1 MTELNLHKIE
11 KKILLS
17 LVKHDKTDIEKLA
30 SITNLSLDNVRR
42 GIEWLKYKG
51 MVSVSVHKDSIV
63 QLISE
68 SSERSNDGRPSDKPH
83 VSDNLT
89 LPERRIVNAIKNKH
103 QKNIKIG
110 ELAKLCSMSNIE
122 FSVGIQNAL
131 RNGWLNKAADTLKI
145 TDNSEKLSLE
155 ETLLE
160 KISRLKKIKLS
171 ELSDKEL
178 HGFTLLK
185 KRPGYL
191 KETIEKTFDISLTNE
206 GKKVASNIKNDGEEG
221 IGTFTSEIIS
231 TGKWKN
237 EKFTEIDVTS
247 PVRSYAMGRT
257 HPLTDMI
264 NEIREIFV
272 SMGFSEVEGPTI
284 QSCFWNFD
292 VLFTPQDHPARDMQ
306 DTFYLSNLT
315 DEDIDPIISNK
326 VSNFHKTEWRYDWD
340 IEKSKQTV
348 LRTHTTPVTIKYLSE
363 NKLNSGRIFSIG
375 RVFRN
380 EKMSYKHLMEFHQI
394 EGIVIGETVNLRD
407 LMGLQKQFYSKLGL
421 EKVKFWPTYFPYT
434 EPSLQSMVYIDKLGK
449 WVELFGMGMFR
460 PEVTQSV
467 GILNNILAWGGGLER
482 IAMIRYGLDDV
493 RELYDN
499 KLSWLRMQPICPL

>member
-17 LVKHDKTDIEKLA
+17 LVKHDKTDIKKLA

-51 MVSVSVHKDSIV
+51 MVLVSVHKDSTV

-68 SSERSNDGRPSDKPH
+68 SSNDRCPSDKPH

-89 LPERRIVNAIKNKH
+89 LPERRIVNVIKNKH

-131 RNGWLNKAADTLKI
+131 RNGWLNKVEDTLKI
-145 TDNSEKLSLE
+145 TDNSENLSLE

-160 KISRLKKIKLS
+160 KISRLNKIKLS

-178 HGFTLLK
+178 HGFDLLK

-206 GKKVASNIKNDGEEG
+206 GKKVASNTKNDGEGG
-221 IGTFTSEIIS
+221 IGAITSEILS
-231 TGKWKN
+231 TGKWKTK
-237 EKFTEIDVTS
+237 KFTEIDVTS

-257 HPLTDMI
+257 HPLTDI
-264 NEIREIFV
+264 IDEIREIFV
-272 SMGFSEVEGPTI
+272 SMGFSEIEGSTI

-306 DTFYLSNLT
+306 DTFYLANLT
-315 DEDIDPIISNK
+315 DEEIDSVISNK
-326 VSNFHKTEWRYDWD
+326 VSKFHKTEWNYDWD

-348 LRTHTTPVTIKYLSE
+348 LRTHTTPITIKYLSK

-380 EKMSYKHLMEFHQI
+380 EKMSYKHLMEFHQV
-394 EGIVIGETVNLRD
+394 EGIVIGKTVNLRD

-434 EPSLQSMVYIDKLGK
+434 EPSLQSMVFIDKLGK

-460 PEVTQSV
+460 PEVTHSV
-467 GILNNILAWGGGLER
+467 GILNNVLAWGGGLER
-482 IAMIRYGLDDV
+482 IAIIRYGLDDV

>member
-1 MTELNLHKIE
+1 MTELNLHTIE

-17 LVKHDKTDIEKLA
+17 LVKHDKIDIKTLA
-30 SITNLSLDNVRR
+30 LNTGLSLDNVRR

-51 MVSVSVHKDSIV
+51 LVSVSINKDSIV
-63 QLISE
+63 KLVSE
-68 SSERSNDGRPSDKPH
+68 KSNFRSPSDNT
-83 VSDNLT
+83 DNLINLT
-89 LPERRIVNAIKNKH
+89 LPERRIVDSIKNKG

-110 ELAKLCSMSNIE
+110 ELAKISMMSKIE

-131 RNGWLNKAADTLKI
+131 RNGWLTKVAGTLNL
-145 TDNSEKLSLE
+145 TENSEKLSHE
-155 ETLLE
+155 EILLE
-160 KISRLKKIKLS
+160 KISKLDKIKLS
-171 ELSDKEL
+171 ELTNQEL

-191 KETIEKTFDISLTNE
+191 EETIEKSFDITLTDE
-206 GKKVASNIKNDGEEG
+206 GKKVAPSIKSDEQEG
-221 IGTFTSEIIS
+221 IGAITSEILNS
-231 TGKWKN
+231 GKWKN
-237 EKFTEIDVTS
+237 VKFTKIDVSS
-247 PVRSYAMGRT
+247 PVRSYVMGRT
-257 HPLTDMI
+257 HPLTDII

-272 SMGFSEVEGPTI
+272 SMGFSEIEGSMI

-306 DTFYLSNLT
+306 DTFYISNLT
-315 DEDIDPIISNK
+315 DEKIDPTISKK
-326 VSNFHKTEWRYDWD
+326 VSKFHAMEWNYDWD

-348 LRTHTTPVTIKYLSE
+348 LRTHTTPVTVKYLSE
-363 NKLNSGRIFSIG
+363 TKLNEGRIFSIG

-421 EKVKFWPTYFPYT
+421 DKVKFWPTFFPYT

-467 GILNNILAWGGGLER
+467 GITNNVLAWGGGLER
-482 IAMIRYGLDDV
+482 IAMIRYGFDDV

>member
-17 LVKHDKTDIEKLA
+17 LVNHDKTDIEKLA

-51 MVSVSVHKDSIV
+51 MVSLSVHKDSIV

-68 SSERSNDGRPSDKPH
+68 RSNDERPSDKPH
-83 VSDNLT
+83 VSGNLI
-89 LPERRIVNAIKNKH
+89 LPERRIVNTIKNRQ
-103 QKNIKIG
+103 QKNIRIG
-110 ELAKLCSMSNIE
+110 ELAKLCNMSNTE

-131 RNGWLNKAADTLKI
+131 RNGWLNKAEDNLKI

-191 KETIEKTFDISLTNE
+191 KETIEKTFDISLTKE

-221 IGTFTSEIIS
+221 LGAITSEILS

-237 EKFTEIDVTS
+237 KKFTEIDVTS
-247 PVRSYAMGRT
+247 PVRSYTMGRT
-257 HPLTDMI
+257 HPLTDII

-272 SMGFSEVEGPTI
+272 SMGFSEIEGSTI

-315 DEDIDPIISNK
+315 DEEIDPVISNK
-326 VSNFHKTEWRYDWD
+326 VSNFHKTEWSYDWD

-348 LRTHTTPVTIKYLSE
+348 LRTHTTPVTIKYLSKS
-363 NKLNSGRIFSIG
+363 KLNNGRIFSIG

-467 GILNNILAWGGGLER
+467 GIMNNVLAWGGGLER

>member
-1 MTELNLHKIE
+1 
-11 KKILLS
+11 
-17 LVKHDKTDIEKLA
+17 
-30 SITNLSLDNVRR
+30 
-42 GIEWLKYKG
+42 
-51 MVSVSVHKDSIV
+51 VSVHKDSTV

-68 SSERSNDGRPSDKPH
+68 RSNDRRPSNKPH
-83 VSDNLT
+83 VSDKLT
-89 LPERRIVNAIKNKH
+89 LPERRIVNLIKNKH

-131 RNGWLNKAADTLKI
+131 RNGWLNKAEDTLKI
-145 TDNSEKLSLE
+145 TDNSENLSLE

-160 KISRLKKIKLS
+160 KISRLKKIKHS

-191 KETIEKTFDISLTNE
+191 KEIIEKTFDISLTNE
-206 GKKVASNIKNDGEEG
+206 GKKVASNIKNDSEGG
-221 IGTFTSEIIS
+221 IGAITSEILT
-231 TGKWKN
+231 TGKWKTK
-237 EKFTEIDVTS
+237 KFTEIDVTS

-257 HPLTDMI
+257 HPLTDII

-272 SMGFSEVEGPTI
+272 SMGFSEIEGSTI

-315 DEDIDPIISNK
+315 DEEIDSVISNK
-326 VSNFHKTEWRYDWD
+326 VSKFHKTEWNYDWD

-348 LRTHTTPVTIKYLSE
+348 LRTHTTPVTIKYLSK

-380 EKMSYKHLMEFHQI
+380 EKMSYKHLMEFHQV
-394 EGIVIGETVNLRD
+394 EGIVIGKTVNLRD

-434 EPSLQSMVYIDKLGK
+434 EPSLQSMVFIDKLGK

-467 GILNNILAWGGGLER
+467 GILNNVLAWGGGLER

>member
-17 LVKHDKTDIEKLA
+17 LVNHDKTDIEKLA

-51 MVSVSVHKDSIV
+51 MVSLSVHKDSIV

-68 SSERSNDGRPSDKPH
+68 RSNDERPSDKPH
-83 VSDNLT
+83 VSGNLI
-89 LPERRIVNAIKNKH
+89 LPERRIVNTIKNRQ
-103 QKNIKIG
+103 QKNIRIG
-110 ELAKLCSMSNIE
+110 ELAKLCNMSNTE

-131 RNGWLNKAADTLKI
+131 RNGWLNKAEDTLKI
-145 TDNSEKLSLE
+145 TDNSENLSLE

-160 KISRLKKIKLS
+160 KISRLNKIKLS

-206 GKKVASNIKNDGEEG
+206 GKKVASNIKNDGEGG
-221 IGTFTSEIIS
+221 IGAITSEVLG

-237 EKFTEIDVTS
+237 KKFTEIDVTS

-257 HPLTDMI
+257 HPLTDII

-272 SMGFSEVEGPTI
+272 SMGFSEIEGSTI

-315 DEDIDPIISNK
+315 DEEIDPVISNK
-326 VSNFHKTEWRYDWD
+326 VSNFHKTEWSYDWD

-348 LRTHTTPVTIKYLSE
+348 LRTHTTPVTIKYLSKS
-363 NKLNSGRIFSIG
+363 KLNNGRIFSIG

-467 GILNNILAWGGGLER
+467 GISNNVLAWGGGLER

>member
-17 LVKHDKTDIEKLA
+17 LVKHDKIDIEKLA

-51 MVSVSVHKDSIV
+51 MLSVSAHKDSIV

-68 SSERSNDGRPSDKPH
+68 RSNDGHPSDKPH

-89 LPERRIVNAIKNKH
+89 LPERRIVNAIKSKH

-131 RNGWLNKAADTLKI
+131 RNGWLSKVADTLKI

-155 ETLLE
+155 EALLE
-160 KISRLKKIKLS
+160 KISSLKKIKLS
-171 ELSDKEL
+171 ELSDKEI
-178 HGFTLLK
+178 HGITVLK

-206 GKKVASNIKNDGEEG
+206 GRKVASNIKNDGEEG
-221 IGTFTSEIIS
+221 IGAITSEIMS

-247 PVRSYAMGRT
+247 PVRSYAMGKT
-257 HPLTDMI
+257 HPLTEII

-272 SMGFSEVEGPTI
+272 SMGFSEIEGSTI

-306 DTFYLSNLT
+306 DTFYLSDLT
-315 DEDIDPIISNK
+315 DEEIDPVISNK
-326 VSNFHKTEWRYDWD
+326 VSHFHKTEWSYEWD

-363 NKLNSGRIFSIG
+363 SKLNSGRIFSIG

>member
-1 MTELNLHKIE
+1 MTVSNLHKIE
-11 KKILLS
+11 KKIILT
-17 LVKHDKTDIEKLA
+17 LVKHNKMDIEKLA
-30 SITNLSLDNVRR
+30 TITNLTLDNVRR

-51 MVSVSVHKDSIV
+51 IVLVSIQKESTI
-63 QLISE
+63 QLISKAPE
-68 SSERSNDGRPSDKPH
+68 LTSLDDKSPVIDH
-83 VSDNLT
+83 LS
-89 LPERRIVNAIKNKH
+89 LPERRIIHEIKKTG
-103 QKNIKIG
+103 QKNTKIG
-110 ELAKLCSMSNIE
+110 KLAKLCQMSNIE
-122 FSVGIQNAL
+122 FSVGIQKAV
-131 RNGWLNKAADTLKI
+131 RNGWLIKESDSLKI
-145 TDNSEKLSLE
+145 TNSSERLSLE

-160 KISRLKKIKLS
+160 KISKLKKIKLS
-171 ELSDKEL
+171 ELSNKEL
-178 HGFTLLK
+178 LGFNLLK
-185 KRPGYL
+185 KRPGYV
-191 KETIEKTFDISLTNE
+191 KETIEKSFVISLTNE
-206 GKKVASNIKNDGEEG
+206 GKKIASSISSEDENE
-221 IGTFTSEIIS
+221 IGTITSEILN

-237 EKFTEIDVTS
+237 ERFAEIDVTS
-247 PVRSYAMGRT
+247 PVRTYSIGRT
-257 HPLTDMI
+257 HPLTEVI

-272 SMGFSEVEGPTI
+272 SMGFSEIEGSTI

-315 DEDIDPIISNK
+315 VEDIDPIISNK
-326 VSNFHKTEWRYDWD
+326 VSNFHKTEWNYDWNL
-340 IEKSKQTV
+340 EKSKKTV

-363 NKLNSGRIFSIG
+363 NKLNYGRIFSIG

-394 EGIVIGETVNLRD
+394 EGIVIGETINLRD

-421 EKVKFWPTYFPYT
+421 DKVKFWPTYFPYT

-467 GILNNILAWGGGLER
+467 GIFNNVLAWGGGLER
-482 IAMIRYGLDDV
+482 IAMIRYGLSDV

>member
-1 MTELNLHKIE
+1 MTVSNLHKIE
-11 KKILLS
+11 KKILLT
-17 LVKHDKTDIEKLA
+17 LVKHNKMDIEKLA
-30 SITNLSLDNVRR
+30 TIANLSLDNVRR

-51 MVSVSVHKDSIV
+51 IVLVSIQKESII
-63 QLISE
+63 QLISKAPE
-68 SSERSNDGRPSDKPH
+68 LTSLGDKSTVIDH
-83 VSDNLT
+83 LT
-89 LPERRIVNAIKNKH
+89 LPERRIIHEIKKTG
-103 QKNIKIG
+103 QKGTKIG
-110 ELAKLCSMSNIE
+110 KLAKLCQMSNIE
-122 FSVGIQNAL
+122 FSVGIQNAV
-131 RNGWLNKAADTLKI
+131 RNGWLIKESDSLKL
-145 TDNSEKLSLE
+145 TNSSERLSLE

-160 KISRLKKIKLS
+160 KISKLKKIKLS
-171 ELSDKEL
+171 ELSNKEL
-178 HGFTLLK
+178 QGFNLLK
-185 KRPGYL
+185 KRPGYV
-191 KETIEKTFDISLTNE
+191 KETIEKSFVISLTNE
-206 GKKVASNIKNDGEEG
+206 GKKIATSISSEDENE
-221 IGTFTSEIIS
+221 IGTITSEILN

-237 EKFTEIDVTS
+237 ERFAEIDVTS
-247 PVRSYAMGRT
+247 PVRTYSIGRT
-257 HPLTDMI
+257 HPLTEVI

-272 SMGFSEVEGPTI
+272 SMGFSEIEGSTI

-315 DEDIDPIISNK
+315 VEDIDPIISNK
-326 VSNFHKTEWRYDWD
+326 VSNFHKTEWNYDWNL
-340 IEKSKQTV
+340 EKSKKTV

-363 NKLNSGRIFSIG
+363 NKLNYGRIFSIG

-394 EGIVIGETVNLRD
+394 EGIVIGETINLRD

-421 EKVKFWPTYFPYT
+421 DKVKFWPTYFPYT

-467 GILNNILAWGGGLER
+467 GILNNVLAWGGGLER
-482 IAMIRYGLDDV
+482 IAMIRYGLNDV

>member
-1 MTELNLHKIE
+1 MTELNFHKIE

-17 LVKHDKTDIEKLA
+17 LVKHDKIDIEKLA

-51 MVSVSVHKDSIV
+51 MLSVSVHKDSIV

-68 SSERSNDGRPSDKPH
+68 RSNDGHPSDKPH
-83 VSDNLT
+83 DSDNLT
-89 LPERRIVNAIKNKH
+89 LPERRIVNAIKSKH

-131 RNGWLNKAADTLKI
+131 RNGWLSKVADILKI

-160 KISRLKKIKLS
+160 KISSLKKIKLS

-206 GKKVASNIKNDGEEG
+206 GRKVASNIKNDGEEG
-221 IGTFTSEIIS
+221 IGTITSEIIS

-247 PVRSYAMGRT
+247 SVRSYAMGRT
-257 HPLTDMI
+257 HPLTEII

-272 SMGFSEVEGPTI
+272 SMGFSEIEGSTI

-306 DTFYLSNLT
+306 DTFYLSDLT
-315 DEDIDPIISNK
+315 DEEIDPDISNK
-326 VSNFHKTEWRYDWD
+326 VSHFHKTEWRYDWD

-363 NKLNSGRIFSIG
+363 SKLNSGRIFSIG

-460 PEVTQSV
+460 PEVTQSL
-467 GILNNILAWGGGLER
+467 GILNNVLAWGGGLER

>member
-17 LVKHDKTDIEKLA
+17 LVNHDKTDIEKLA

-51 MVSVSVHKDSIV
+51 MVSLSVHKDSIV

-68 SSERSNDGRPSDKPH
+68 RSNDERPSDKPH
-83 VSDNLT
+83 VSGNLI
-89 LPERRIVNAIKNKH
+89 LPERRIVNTIKNRQ
-103 QKNIKIG
+103 QKNIRIG
-110 ELAKLCSMSNIE
+110 ELAKLCNMSNTE

-131 RNGWLNKAADTLKI
+131 RNGWLNKAEDNLKI

-191 KETIEKTFDISLTNE
+191 KETIEKTFDISLTKE

-221 IGTFTSEIIS
+221 LGAITSEILS

-237 EKFTEIDVTS
+237 KKFTEIDVTS

-257 HPLTDMI
+257 HPLTDII

-272 SMGFSEVEGPTI
+272 SMGFSEIEGSTI

-315 DEDIDPIISNK
+315 DEEIDPVISNK
-326 VSNFHKTEWRYDWD
+326 VSNFHKTEWSYDWD

-348 LRTHTTPVTIKYLSE
+348 LRTHTTPVTIKYLSKS
-363 NKLNSGRIFSIG
+363 KLNNGRIFSIG

-467 GILNNILAWGGGLER
+467 GIMNNVLAWGGGLER

>member
-1 MTELNLHKIE
+1 MTVSNLHKIE
-11 KKILLS
+11 KKILLT
-17 LVKHDKTDIEKLA
+17 LVKHNKMDIEKLA
-30 SITNLSLDNVRR
+30 TIVNLSLDNVRR

-51 MVSVSVHKDSIV
+51 IVLVSIQKESII
-63 QLISE
+63 QLISKAPE
-68 SSERSNDGRPSDKPH
+68 LTSLDGKSPVIDH
-83 VSDNLT
+83 LT
-89 LPERRIVNAIKNKH
+89 LPERRIIDEIKKTG
-103 QKNIKIG
+103 QKSTKIG
-110 ELAKLCSMSNIE
+110 KLAKLCQMSNIE
-122 FSVGIQNAL
+122 FSVGIQNAV
-131 RNGWLNKAADTLKI
+131 RNGWLIKESDSLKI
-145 TDNSEKLSLE
+145 TNSSERLSLE

-160 KISRLKKIKLS
+160 KISKLKKIKLS
-171 ELSDKEL
+171 ELSNKEL
-178 HGFTLLK
+178 QGFNLLK
-185 KRPGYL
+185 KRPGYV
-191 KETIEKTFDISLTNE
+191 KETIEKSFVISLTNE
-206 GKKVASNIKNDGEEG
+206 GKKIATSISSEDENE
-221 IGTFTSEIIS
+221 IGTITSEILN

-237 EKFTEIDVTS
+237 ERFAEIDVTS
-247 PVRSYAMGRT
+247 PVRTYSIGRT
-257 HPLTDMI
+257 HPLTEVI

-272 SMGFSEVEGPTI
+272 SMGFSEIEGSTI

-315 DEDIDPIISNK
+315 VEDIDPIVSNK
-326 VSNFHKTEWRYDWD
+326 VSNFHKTEWNYDWNL
-340 IEKSKQTV
+340 EKSKKTV

-363 NKLNSGRIFSIG
+363 NKLNYGRIFSIG

-380 EKMSYKHLMEFHQI
+380 EKMSYKHLMEFNQI
-394 EGIVIGETVNLRD
+394 EGIVIGETINLRD

-421 EKVKFWPTYFPYT
+421 DKVKFWPTYFPYT

-467 GILNNILAWGGGLER
+467 GILNNVLAWGGGLER
-482 IAMIRYGLDDV
+482 IAMIRYGLNDV

>member
-17 LVKHDKTDIEKLA
+17 LVKLDKIDIEKLA

-68 SSERSNDGRPSDKPH
+68 SSERSNDGHPSDKPH

-145 TDNSEKLSLE
+145 TGNSEKLSLE
-155 ETLLE
+155 ETLLD
-160 KISRLKKIKLS
+160 KISRLKKIRLS
-171 ELSDKEL
+171 ELSDREL
-178 HGFTLLK
+178 DGFTLLK

-221 IGTFTSEIIS
+221 IGAITSEILS

-247 PVRSYAMGRT
+247 PVRTYNMGRMK
-257 HPLTDMI
+257 LEKSLYRWDFLKLKDQ
-264 NEIREIFV
+264 R
-272 SMGFSEVEGPTI
+272 
-284 QSCFWNFD
+284 
-292 VLFTPQDHPARDMQ
+292 
-306 DTFYLSNLT
+306 SNL
-315 DEDIDPIISNK
+315 
-326 VSNFHKTEWRYDWD
+326 
-340 IEKSKQTV
+340 
-348 LRTHTTPVTIKYLSE
+348 
-363 NKLNSGRIFSIG
+363 
-375 RVFRN
+375 VF
-380 EKMSYKHLMEFHQI
+380 
-394 EGIVIGETVNLRD
+394 
-407 LMGLQKQFYSKLGL
+407 
-421 EKVKFWPTYFPYT
+421 
-434 EPSLQSMVYIDKLGK
+434 
-449 WVELFGMGMFR
+449 
-460 PEVTQSV
+460 
-467 GILNNILAWGGGLER
+467 GILMCYLLRKIIPQGICR
-482 IAMIRYGLDDV
+482 IPSTCQI
-493 RELYDN
+493 
-499 KLSWLRMQPICPL
+499 